1 MDVYYLFFTIMT
13 IRKIKLYT
21 VAILLGAGLAIH
33 LSHSVVKAQVVE
45 KIEKPWKVTR
55 HVITETVMAKSA
67 IIAQYTLGKYASN
80 EYAQYI
86 WNKWSGD
93 GNRAQAVALCTNIA
107 EGHLDDNATGYN
119 TNGTDDRGCW
129 QMNSIHGLPDTL
141 TRNCKAVTDYVYPI
155 WQKRMNMGVQDGFQ
169 GMWYGYGSAN
179 YEKCMVDLTTEK

>member
-1 MDVYYLFFTIMT
+1 MNKHTA
-13 IRKIKLYT
+13 RKLKLYT
-21 VAILLGAGLAIH
+21 LAILLGAGLAIH

-55 HVITETVMAKSA
+55 YVITESA
-67 IIAQYTLGKYASN
+67 IIAQKYTLGKYAGN

-86 WNKWSGD
+86 WNKWAGD

-119 TNGTDDRGCW
+119 ENGTTDIGCW
-129 QMNSIHGLPDTL
+129 QWNGVHGLPDSL
-141 TRNCKAVTDYVYPI
+141 TRNCKAATDYTYKV
-155 WQKRMNMGVQDGFQ
+155 WEKRMNMGIADGFT

-179 YEKCMVDLTTEK
+179 YNLCMESLLNL

>member
-1 MDVYYLFFTIMT
+1 MNKHSA
-13 IRKIKLYT
+13 RKLKLYT

-55 HVITETVMAKSA
+55 YVITESA
-67 IIAQYTLGKYASN
+67 IIAQRYTLGKYAAN

-86 WNKWSGD
+86 WDKWAGD

-107 EGHLDDNATGYN
+107 EGHLDDSATGVN
-119 TNGTDDRGCW
+119 TDGTTDSGCW
-129 QMNSIHGLPDTL
+129 QYNSVHNLPDSL
-141 TRNCKAVTDYVYPI
+141 TRNCKAATDYTYPI
-155 WQKRMNMGVQDGFQ
+155 WQKRMNMGIQDGFA

-179 YEKCMVDLTTEK
+179 YEKCMDDLTGAE

>member
-1 MDVYYLFFTIMT
+1 MT
-13 IRKIKLYT
+13 IRKLKLYT

-55 HVITETVMAKSA
+55 HSPVTEVKSA
-67 IIAQYTLGKYASN
+67 IIAQTYTLGKYATN

-86 WNKWSGD
+86 WDKWAGD

-107 EGHLDDNATGYN
+107 EGHLDDNATGHN
-119 TNGTDDRGCW
+119 ENGTDDRGCW
-129 QMNSIHGLPDTL
+129 QYNSVHNLPDSL
-141 TRNCKAVTDYVYPI
+141 TRNCKAATDYTYKV
-155 WQKRMNMGVQDGFQ
+155 WEKRMNMGVQDGFA

-179 YEKCMVDLTTEK
+179 YNLCMESLLNL

>member
-1 MDVYYLFFTIMT
+1 MT

-55 HVITETVMAKSA
+55 YVITESA
-67 IIAQYTLGKYASN
+67 IIAQKYTLGKYAGN

-86 WNKWSGD
+86 WSKWAGD

-107 EGHLDDNATGYN
+107 EGHLDDNATHVNPG
-119 TNGTDDRGCW
+119 NGTDRGCW
-129 QMNSIHGLPDTL
+129 QWSDKYHPDVSDDVA
-141 TRNCKAVTDYVYPI
+141 RNCFKATDLTYKV
-155 WQKRMNMGVQDGFQ
+155 WEKRMNMGITDGFR
-169 GMWYGYGSAN
+169 GMWYGYGSPN
-179 YEKCMVDLTTEK
+179 YEKCMVDLTGAE